1 MVIYGV
7 KCVVVKPGGYD
18 GYGERLPGVRHQ
30 DKCAVVKIDERQ
42 QGSTVRVDSGA
53 TRGGA
58 EERRAEAVL
67 LMPPSSKVALD
78 DVLEVAG
85 IASKFR
91 VIGKRSRFTV
101 GGRLDH
107 FQVEATIEQ

>member
-18 GYGERLPGVRHQ
+18 GYGERLAGTRYP
-30 DKCAVVKIDERQ
+30 DKCAVVKLEERQ

-58 EERRAEAVL
+58 EEKRAEAVL
-67 LMPPSSKVALD
+67 LMPKTSRVAMD
-78 DVLEVAG
+78 DVIEVCG
-85 IASKFR
+85 VKLR
-91 VIGKRSRFTV
+91 VIGRRMRFTV